1 METTRKT
8 RVRLSDSGSEFY
20 GRRTLSYMWVMMDT
34 NGSFLF
40 SDDNSSRL
48 LHKRRREQTTWLF
61 LASCCLQSSFVCSID
76 PNGGLSPC
84 LGMWFY
90 FTETK
95 NSEAD
100 FRELITGCS

>member
-48 LHKRRREQTTWLF
+48 ASFTNEDVNKQHGFSLLRVVCRAGSCAALTPTEVF
-61 LASCCLQSSFVCSID
+61 LRALACGFTLQRQRTLKQILES
-76 PNGGLSPC
+76 
-84 LGMWFY
+84 
-90 FTETK
+90 
-95 NSEAD
+95 
-100 FRELITGCS
+100 